1 MSRKGDYVVSLEVLS
16 ARQGP
21 NGIAL
26 TLATERGIEPLEGS
40 CDEIAHLARVMHQVG
55 ALAAVN
61 DRESVWI
68 EDVPV
73 GDAIVRLGLKA
84 GRRARLQILRP

>member
-1 MSRKGDYVVSLEVLS
+1 VSLEVLS
-16 ARQGP
+16 ARQSG

-40 CDEIAHLARVMHQVG
+40 CGEIAHLARVMQQIG
-55 ALAAVN
+55 ALAAAN
-61 DRESVWI
+61 ECENVWI

-73 GDAIVRLGLKA
+73 GDAIVRLGLKS
-84 GRRARLQILRP
+84 GRQARIQILRP